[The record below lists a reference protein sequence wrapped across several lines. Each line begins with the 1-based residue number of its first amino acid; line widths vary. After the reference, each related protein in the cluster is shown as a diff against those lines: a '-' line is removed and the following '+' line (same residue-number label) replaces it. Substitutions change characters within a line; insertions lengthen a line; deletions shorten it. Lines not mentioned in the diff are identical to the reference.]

1 MPSRNPSRLCRVH
14 YSVINPSMP
23 PIFGASGLPSRSA
36 YPLLYLSFL
45 FVVVCLMAITI
56 HTTNLLCKSG

>member
-14 YSVINPSMP
+14 YSVINQSMP
-23 PIFGASGLPSRSA
+23 LIFRASGLPSRSA

-45 FVVVCLMAITI
+45 FVVVCLMAIT
-56 HTTNLLCKSG
+56 LPALCAECKSR

>member
-23 PIFGASGLPSRSA
+23 PIFEASGLPSRSA

-45 FVVVCLMAITI
+45 FVVCLMAIT
-56 HTTNLLCKSG
+56 LPALCAECKSR